1 MPERLVF
8 LDSGVRRNDDSPKNE
23 SNKSLNALTTTL
35 PWADIL
41 RWLKSHQEIL
51 GWATLLSFLMFVGTL
66 LAVPL
71 IVIELPEH
79 YLTEA
84 VDEKPRSHVRH
95 WPYLIFKN
103 LVGAALALAG
113 LVMLV
118 LPGQGLL
125 TLFIGLG
132 LMNLPGKRRLV
143 HGIIGQRRVFSAV
156 NRLRVRAG
164 KPPLAK
170 PE

>member
-1 MPERLVF
+1 M
-8 LDSGVRRNDDSPKNE
+8 
-23 SNKSLNALTTTL
+23 TTTL
-35 PWADIL
+35 PWTDIL
-41 RWLKSHQEIL
+41 AWLKSHQELL

-71 IVIELPEH
+71 IVIELPED
-79 YLTEA
+79 YLSEA
-84 VDEKPRSHVRH
+84 IEEKPRSHVRH

-103 LVGAALALAG
+103 LLGAALALAG
-113 LVMLV
+113 LAMLV

-132 LMNLPGKRRLV
+132 LMNFPGKRRLT

-156 NRLRVRAG
+156 NRLRAKAG
-164 KPPLAK
+164 KPPLTKAD
-170 PE
+170 